1 MRIGTL
7 VINELKST
15 NFYIEFENS
24 KLPVNRI
31 NAHQMNVILGFLI
44 SCFILLA
51 PGCRTLPNQPPSDA
65 IATTIFTEPLA
76 ASAQNIPASD
86 FNILGRISIQ
96 DKNQSFSGSF
106 RWQHLTTS
114 DEILL
119 FTPLGQAVA
128 EITKDDEGVRLITSK
143 LEAFYATDVESLT
156 EEILGWRLPLDGLQY
171 WIQGEHSPLT
181 AAEKDL
187 DRRDQ
192 VIAIRQDGWHIH
204 YSSFTPAPLSSLTLP
219 RVINLFYDNL
229 RIRLVV
235 DNWQLE

>member
-1 MRIGTL
+1 M
-7 VINELKST
+7 VINELKLT
-15 NFYIEFENS
+15 NFFIGFENS

-31 NAHQMNVILGFLI
+31 KAHQMNVIPGFLI
-44 SCFILLA
+44 ICFILLSS
-51 PGCRTLPNQPPSDA
+51 GCRTLPNQPPSDA
-65 IATTIFTEPLA
+65 VATTIFTEPLA
-76 ASAQNIPASD
+76 ANPQNIPASD

-96 DKNQSFSGSF
+96 DKSQSFSGSF
-106 RWQHLTTS
+106 RWQHLTAS

-128 EITKDDEGVRLITSK
+128 EIMKDHEGVRLITSK

-171 WIQGEHSPLT
+171 WIQGTHSPLT

-187 DRRDQ
+187 DRKDQ
-192 VIAIRQDGWHIH
+192 VITIRQDGWHIH
-204 YSSFTPAPLSSLTLP
+204 YSSFTPAQLSSLMLP

-235 DNWQLE
+235 DNWKVE